1 MNFTSHTEK
10 TQMEEEE
17 YATRFIHYFSS
28 GLLTLPEGKTLR
40 ASLAEKLSCDPM
52 RITKKYAGA
61 SCLGNKISRLCDRP
75 KFSSQDIEMAR
86 MEIARLE
93 RRFQMRLVQGVGV
106 PLPPDSSSPPMSV
119 SGAAGSSQS
128 RSLSGSVVGI
138 RPLAV
143 VNGGHV
149 HHHRQQQRHHHQHP
163 HHLAHEIQLE
173 AASTHGGSSNFGQ
186 SVVPIVPV
194 IHPGTTATSV
204 TSTGSPDSTTGSI
217 SATTVATAASAPS
230 IQTYLAALANN
241 AQLAAASL
249 ASNPAP
255 GGHSPPVLAAPV
267 SVIGSSHQHHQH
279 QALHLAAASLPP
291 GVAPMLVGAT
301 QAQQQPAPALAP
313 TMVAPTL
320 VHQQPVVVARAT
332 PAAQLPGLV
341 WPGSML
347 LQQDL
352 GQATV
357 RAVNGT
363 AAPR

>member
-1 MNFTSHTEK
+1 MNFTSHTK
-10 TQMEEEE
+10 KPQVEEEE

-93 RRFQMRLVQGVGV
+93 RRFQMRLAQGVGV

-138 RPLAV
+138 RPLTV

-149 HHHRQQQRHHHQHP
+149 HHHRQQPRHP

-255 GGHSPPVLAAPV
+255 GGHSPPVVAAPV
-267 SVIGSSHQHHQH
+267 SVIGSSHQHHQ
-279 QALHLAAASLPP
+279 ALHAAAASLPP

-301 QAQQQPAPALAP
+301 QAQQQPALAPAP

-320 VHQQPVVVARAT
+320 GA
-332 PAAQLPGLV
+332 PAAQLPGLA